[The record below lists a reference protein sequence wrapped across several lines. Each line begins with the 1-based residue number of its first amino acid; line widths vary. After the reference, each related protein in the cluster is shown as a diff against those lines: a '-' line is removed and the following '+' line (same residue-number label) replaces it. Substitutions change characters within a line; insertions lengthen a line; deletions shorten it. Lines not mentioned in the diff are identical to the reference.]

1 MPRGQS
7 PAGNHRVLN
16 ALPQWGIC
24 GEGGAERDGVEGQ
37 KRGGGRERGVECQ
50 TFIAMFS
57 MVRESQG
64 VEKYQGAKVNKDA
77 EKNFELLYSS
87 LKFFLLAFLADYLYL
102 HFYIC
107 STAFVSSVITSN

>member
-1 MPRGQS
+1 
-7 PAGNHRVLN
+7 
-16 ALPQWGIC
+16 
-24 GEGGAERDGVEGQ
+24 
-37 KRGGGRERGVECQ
+37 
-50 TFIAMFS
+50 

-107 STAFVSSVITSN
+107 STAFVSSVITSNWKPTMVFCVNKLVRENNSFCPEKSGKMNSAE